1 MRRGPASPLLAVL
14 VTTALGF
21 GFDAPTTDFDAPTT
35 DFDARTTDFDAPTTD
50 FECSLA
56 IKLDAAGCCAA
67 FSISMAAPLW
77 SFRLSERVSGIYYY
91 VKTKVLVR

>member
-14 VTTALGF
+14 FTTALGF

-35 DFDARTTDFDAPTTD
+35 DFDAPTTD
-50 FECSLA
+50 FEWSLA